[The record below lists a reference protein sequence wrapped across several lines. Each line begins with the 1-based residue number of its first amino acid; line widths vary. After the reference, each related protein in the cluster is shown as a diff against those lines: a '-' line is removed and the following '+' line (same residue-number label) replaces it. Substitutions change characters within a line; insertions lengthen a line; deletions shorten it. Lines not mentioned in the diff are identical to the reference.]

1 MTPTQ
6 EECRRILDGLVA
18 PVRDA
23 GRLIMEIHARGVASR
38 DKPDGSPVTE
48 ADEAAEDV
56 LLAALA
62 QVAPGITVISEE
74 NVSSHSIAPA
84 DCFFLVDPID
94 GTKEFLRPDGN
105 GAFTVNIGLVMKGSP
120 VMGIVFAPAL
130 DRLFCGLVG
139 DGATETAS
147 GVSRD
152 IMVRPLRSD
161 AVLAVASRSHRDKKT
176 NDWLAANS
184 ITQTIATGSSVKFC
198 LLAAGEAD
206 VYPRFGPTME
216 WDTAAG
222 DAVLRAAGGAM
233 ITPDGEPYR
242 YGKPG
247 YRNLPFIAC
256 GSYTPVGINP
266 SDITR
271 GR

>member
-1 MTPTQ
+1 MIPSQ
-6 EECRRILDGLVA
+6 NDCRHILEGLVD

-23 GRLIMEIHARGVASR
+23 GRLIMEIHRRGVASR

-48 ADEAAEDV
+48 ADEAAEKV

-62 QVAPGITVISEE
+62 EVAPGIAVISEE
-74 NVSSHSIAPA
+74 NASSHSIAPA

-105 GAFTVNIGLVMKGSP
+105 GAFTVNIGLVIKGAP

-139 DGATETAS
+139 DGATETAA

-152 IMVRPLRSD
+152 ISVRPVP
-161 AVLAVASRSHRDKKT
+161 AGGALAVASRSHRDQET

-184 ITQTIATGSSVKFC
+184 ITETVATGSSVKFC

-222 DAVLRAAGGAM
+222 DAVLRAAGGTV
-233 ITPDGEPYR
+233 ITPHGAPYE
-242 YGKPG
+242 YGKPE

-256 GSYTPVGINP
+256 GSYTPVGIDP
-266 SDITR
+266 GQITR

>member
-1 MTPTQ
+1 MMPSQ
-6 EECRRILDGLVA
+6 DECRHMLAGLVA
-18 PVRDA
+18 PVTDA

-48 ADEAAEDV
+48 ADEAAERV

-74 NVSSHSIAPA
+74 NASSHSIAPA

-94 GTKEFLRPDGN
+94 GTREFLRPDGN
-105 GAFTVNIGLVMKGSP
+105 GAFTVNIGLVIKGAP
-120 VMGIVFAPAL
+120 AMGIVYAPAL
-130 DRLFCGLVG
+130 DRMFCGLVG
-139 DGATETAS
+139 DGATETAA

-152 IMVRPLRSD
+152 ISVRPVPDSG
-161 AVLAVASRSHRDKKT
+161 ALAVASRSHRDQET

-184 ITQTIATGSSVKFC
+184 ITETIATGSSVKFC

-222 DAVLRAAGGAM
+222 DAVLRAAGGTV
-233 ITPDGEPYR
+233 ITPDGTLYG
-242 YGKPG
+242 YGKPE

-256 GSYTPVGINP
+256 GSYTPVGI
-266 SDITR
+266 TR
-271 GR
+271 GQ

>member
-1 MTPTQ
+1 MTPSH
-6 EECRRILDGLVA
+6 EDRRRILDDLVA

-48 ADEAAEDV
+48 ADEAAEKV

-62 QVAPGITVISEE
+62 DVAPGIDVISEE
-74 NVSSHSIAPA
+74 NAESHGIAPP

-105 GAFTVNIGLVMKGSP
+105 GAFTVNIGLVIEGAP

-139 DGATETAS
+139 DGATEAS
-147 GVSRD
+147 GGATRD
-152 IMVRPLRSD
+152 IAIRTIPKGG
-161 AVLAVASRSHRDKKT
+161 ALAVASRSHRDRET
-176 NDWLAANS
+176 NDWLARNG
-184 ITQTIATGSSVKFC
+184 ITRTTATGSSVKFC
-198 LLAAGEAD
+198 LVAAGEAD

-222 DAVLRAAGGAM
+222 DAVLRAAGGAV
-233 ITPDGEPYR
+233 ITPDGAPYP

-256 GSYTPVGINP
+256 GGFTPAGIDP
-266 SDITR
+266 RRITR

>member
-1 MTPTQ
+1 MTPSH
-6 EECRRILDGLVA
+6 EDCRRILDDLVA

-48 ADEAAEDV
+48 ADEAAEKV

-62 QVAPGITVISEE
+62 DVAPGINVISEE
-74 NVSSHSIAPA
+74 NAESHGIAPP

-105 GAFTVNIGLVMKGSP
+105 GAFTVNIGLVIKGAP

-139 DGATETAS
+139 DSATEASGGAT
-147 GVSRD
+147 RD
-152 IMVRPLRSD
+152 IAIRKIPKGG
-161 AVLAVASRSHRDKKT
+161 ALAVASRSHRDRET
-176 NDWLAANS
+176 NDWLARNG
-184 ITQTIATGSSVKFC
+184 ITQTTATGSSVKFC
-198 LLAAGEAD
+198 LVAAGEAD

-222 DAVLRAAGGAM
+222 DAVLRAAGGAV
-233 ITPDGEPYR
+233 ITPDGAPYP
-242 YGKPG
+242 YGKPE

-256 GSYTPVGINP
+256 GGFTPAGIDP
-266 SDITR
+266 RRITR

>member
-1 MTPTQ
+1 MMPSQ
-6 EECRRILDGLVA
+6 DECRHMLAGLVA
-18 PVRDA
+18 PVTDA

-48 ADEAAEDV
+48 ADEAAERV

-74 NVSSHSIAPA
+74 NASSHSIAPA

-94 GTKEFLRPDGN
+94 GTREFLRPDGN
-105 GAFTVNIGLVMKGSP
+105 GAFTVNIGLVIKGAP
-120 VMGIVFAPAL
+120 AMGIVYAPAL
-130 DRLFCGLVG
+130 DRMFCGLVG
-139 DGATETAS
+139 DGATETAA

-152 IMVRPLRSD
+152 ISVRPVPDSG
-161 AVLAVASRSHRDKKT
+161 ALAVASRSHRDQET
-176 NDWLAANS
+176 NDWLVANS
-184 ITQTIATGSSVKFC
+184 ITETIATGSSVKFC

-222 DAVLRAAGGAM
+222 DAVLRAAGGTV
-233 ITPDGEPYR
+233 ITPDGTLYG
-242 YGKPG
+242 YGKPE

-256 GSYTPVGINP
+256 GSYTPVGI
-266 SDITR
+266 TR
-271 GR
+271 GQ

>member
-6 EECRRILDGLVA
+6 TECRRMLAELVA

-23 GRLIMEIHARGVASR
+23 GRLIMDIHARGVASR

-48 ADEAAEDV
+48 ADEAAEKV

-62 QVAPGITVISEE
+62 DLAPGITVISEE
-74 NVSSHSIAPA
+74 NAGSHSIDPP

-105 GAFTVNIGLVMKGSP
+105 GAFTVNIGLVMKGVP
-120 VMGIVFAPAL
+120 VMGIVLAPAL

-139 DGATETAS
+139 DGATET
-147 GVSRD
+147 RD
-152 IMVRPLRSD
+152 GATREIAIRDVPGEGAR
-161 AVLAVASRSHRDKKT
+161 AVASRSHRDPET
-176 NDWLAANS
+176 DAWLAANS
-184 ITQTIATGSSVKFC
+184 ITETVSTGSSVKFC
-198 LLAAGEAD
+198 LVAAGEAD

-222 DAVLRAAGGAM
+222 DAVMRAAGGSM
-233 ITPDGEPYR
+233 LTPEGAPYL
-242 YGKPG
+242 YGKPD
-247 YRNLPFIAC
+247 YRNTPFIAC
-256 GSYTPVGINP
+256 GAYVPVGF
-266 SDITR
+266 TR